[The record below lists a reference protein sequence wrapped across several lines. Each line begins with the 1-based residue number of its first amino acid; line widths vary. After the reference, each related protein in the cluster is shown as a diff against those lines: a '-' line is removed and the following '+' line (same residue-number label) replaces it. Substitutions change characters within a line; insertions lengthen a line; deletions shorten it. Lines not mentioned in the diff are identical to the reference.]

1 MGEKSTT
8 ELFREL
14 VNAADVL
21 AAAIVKQ
28 MRPAEDRIS
37 TRQAYDI
44 FGSGYIRKR
53 THPKG
58 PLVRMRAGKAKNSP
72 MTYSRADILALA
84 EAERQQQLA
93 MKSLVITR

>member
-8 ELFREL
+8 ELYREL
-14 VNAADVL
+14 VHAADVL

-37 TRQAYDI
+37 TRQAYDT
-44 FGSGYIRKR
+44 FGREYIRKR
-53 THPKG
+53 THPHG
-58 PLVRMRAGKAKNSP
+58 PLVPMRAGKAKNSP
-72 MTYSRADILALA
+72 MTYSRTEILALA